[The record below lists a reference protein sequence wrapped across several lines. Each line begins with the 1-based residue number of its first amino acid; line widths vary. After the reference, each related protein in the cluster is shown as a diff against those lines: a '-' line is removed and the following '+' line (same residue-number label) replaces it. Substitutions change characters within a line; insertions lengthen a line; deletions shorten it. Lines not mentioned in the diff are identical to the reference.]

1 LLGWL
6 AGLHSVLAMEPEDIG
21 IPSEI
26 QALLERRVDARAA
39 KDWKLSDELRDKMLA
54 AGWQVKDTK
63 DGQKTTRVAPAA

>member
-1 LLGWL
+1 
-6 AGLHSVLAMEPEDIG
+6 VLAMEPGDIG

-26 QALLERRVDARAA
+26 LALLDQRAAARAA

-63 DGQKTTRVAPAA
+63 DGQKPIPAAPTA